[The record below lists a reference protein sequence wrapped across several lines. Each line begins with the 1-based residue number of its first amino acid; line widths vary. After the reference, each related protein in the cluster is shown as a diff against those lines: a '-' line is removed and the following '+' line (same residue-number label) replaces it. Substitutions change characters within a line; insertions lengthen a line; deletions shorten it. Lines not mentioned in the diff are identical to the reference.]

1 MAKITKA
8 RTINFRFMNKIETFG
23 QEKKL
28 YPAPYLPVL
37 EYSKA
42 LDASI
47 VIREGTII
55 ALDANGFVVP
65 ANGGV
70 DSNIVYSRYDV
81 DEGTAHIDT
90 FNPANINASPAVTQ
104 LTMGTVTGKIT
115 ANRPIGIAFTDIY
128 AYKYIQDPT
137 YKLQYSVTVAR
148 SGLGLLAIDEA
159 HKALTYNSGELIKS
173 DGIGFVVPIEMTD
186 ITDVAGIKLA
196 YSQQF
201 GRVID
206 VLDAN
211 DKSLLG
217 GMEYVVPVPG
227 MNMPGIENGGYNN
240 ALGLDDQH
248 TKSVLFTF
256 SF

>member
-8 RTINFRFMNKIETFG
+8 RIINFRFMNKIETFG

-81 DEGTAHIDT
+81 DEEIAHIDT

-104 LTMGTVTGKIT
+104 STMGTVTGKIT

-159 HKALTYNSGELIKS
+159 HKDLTYNSGELIKS
-173 DGIGFVVPIEMTD
+173 DDIGFVVPIEMTD
-186 ITDVAGIKLA
+186 ITDVEGIKLA